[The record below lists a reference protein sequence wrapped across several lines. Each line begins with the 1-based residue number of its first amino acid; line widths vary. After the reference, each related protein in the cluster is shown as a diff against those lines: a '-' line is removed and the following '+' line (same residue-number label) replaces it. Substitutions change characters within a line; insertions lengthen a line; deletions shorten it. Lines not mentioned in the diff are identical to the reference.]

1 MEMAKSQGAS
11 TTNEGETETNE
22 DVPGSAPEQY

>member
-11 TTNEGETETNE
+11 TANGGETETN
-22 DVPGSAPEQY
+22 DNVPGSAPEQY